1 MDREGS
7 LDSDAAGDLAE
18 RDCLCD
24 ATVLDGDAGSLK
36 KLNSLFVPFADLY
49 VNLDGVTRPDVW
61 NVGLDVSRDHAL
73 QNCLFRHV
81 LFYFCI
87 RFVPSRGTMPSS
99 MNLAVLTSR
108 GATEVPRLDGIYS
121 MARFRARRLAL
132 DTALESALDFR
143 PVFGHDCEPR
153 GIAEFG
159 PGGEAV
165 LLENA
170 LGLGAELEYRGFAVF
185 VAVVGFKGDFDA
197 AEGFEGVGKDEEFCF
212 GVQLGSSFGFDIPG
226 HPDFDLEVNFADV
239 EVVGHPQDLTGL
251 EVFDDLTVDARGV
264 EDVVDERLPAFGV
277 LAGRDAGDVVFE
289 GFEAGEAGEVC
300 SVLR

>member
-1 MDREGS
+1 VDREGS

-24 ATVLDGDAGSLK
+24 TTVLDGDAGSLK
-36 KLNSLFVPFADLY
+36 KLNSLFVSFADLY

-108 GATEVPRLDGIYS
+108 GATEVPRLDGIYI

-132 DTALESALDFR
+132 DSALESALDFR

-153 GIAEFG
+153 GIAEFA
-159 PGGEAV
+159 PRGEAV
-165 LLENA
+165 FFENSFGFSSELEN
-170 LGLGAELEYRGFAVF
+170 RGFAVF
-185 VAVVGFKGDFDA
+185 VAVVGFEGDFDA
-197 AEGFEGVGKDEEFCF
+197 TEGLEGVGEEKEFGF
-212 GVQLGSSFGFDIPG
+212 GVEGGTASLFDVPG
-226 HPDFDLEVNFADV
+226 HSDFDLEVNFADV
-239 EVVGHPQDLTGL
+239 EVVGHPENLISL
-251 EVFDDLTVDARGV
+251 EVFDDLAVDGRRV
-264 EDVVDERLPAFGV
+264 EDVVNERLPAFWV
-277 LAGRDAGDVVFE
+277 LAGGDAGDVVLK
-289 GFEAGEAGEVC
+289 GLEA
-300 SVLR
+300 R